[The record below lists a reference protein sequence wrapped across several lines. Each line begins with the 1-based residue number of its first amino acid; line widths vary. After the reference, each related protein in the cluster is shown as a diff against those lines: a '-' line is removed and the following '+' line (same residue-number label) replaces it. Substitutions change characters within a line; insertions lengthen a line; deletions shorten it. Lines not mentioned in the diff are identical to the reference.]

1 VALACVV
8 QVPKQTGDELKGE
21 NQMSS
26 LRRRLREETR
36 DAHTSVDTLFGQHDI
51 ATREGLSITLQAHA
65 IALRRTLAALP
76 GRQTFTHA
84 RTLLVMLAAIESDL
98 AALHVPATN
107 TDQVQVKDGDI
118 HPLGLIYVIA
128 GSRLGARILLSDIQA
143 SRDPDVASATR
154 YFACPESDEMWK
166 QVSSQLKAWTGSAE
180 EEKKIIASAQT
191 AFLWFE
197 AAHRSVQK
205 ASIPA

>member
-1 VALACVV
+1 
-8 QVPKQTGDELKGE
+8 
-21 NQMSS
+21 MSN
-26 LRRRLREETR
+26 LRLRLREETR
-36 DAHTSVDTLFGQHDI
+36 DAHTSVDTLFGQYDI

-76 GRQTFTHA
+76 GRQTFMHA

-98 AALHVPATN
+98 AALGVPAPDA
-107 TDQVQVKDGDI
+107 DQVEMKDGDI

-128 GSRLGARILLSDIQA
+128 GSRLGARILLSDIEG
-143 SRDPDVASATR
+143 SSDPDVASATR

-166 QVSSQLKAWTGSAE
+166 NVSSALKAWTGSTH
-180 EEKKIIASAQT
+180 EEKEIIASAQT

-205 ASIPA
+205 ARIPA

>member
-1 VALACVV
+1 
-8 QVPKQTGDELKGE
+8 
-21 NQMSS
+21 MSS
-26 LRRRLREETR
+26 LRLRLREETR
-36 DAHTSVDTLFGQHDI
+36 DAHASVDTLFGQHDI

-76 GRQTFTHA
+76 GRQTFAHA

-98 AALHVPATN
+98 AALDETPSTA
-107 TDQVQVKDGDI
+107 DQTEEMDSAS

-128 GSRLGARILLSDIQA
+128 GSRLGARILLSDIER
-143 SRDPDVASATR
+143 SSDPDVASATR

-166 QVSSQLKAWTGSAE
+166 NVSRALKLWTGSE
-180 EEKKIIASAQT
+180 DEEKEIIASAQT
-191 AFLWFE
+191 AFRWFE
-197 AAHRSVQK
+197 AAHRTVQK

>member
-1 VALACVV
+1 
-8 QVPKQTGDELKGE
+8 
-21 NQMSS
+21 MSN
-26 LRRRLREETR
+26 LRLRLREETR

-84 RTLLVMLAAIESDL
+84 RTLLVMLAAIEFDL
-98 AALHVPATN
+98 AALQVPVVSV
-107 TDQVQVKDGDI
+107 DQVEPSDGDI

-128 GSRLGARILLSDIQA
+128 GSRLGARILLADIQA
-143 SRDPDVASATR
+143 SHDPIVATATQ
-154 YFACPESDEMWK
+154 YFSCSESDDMWK
-166 QVSSQLKAWTGSAE
+166 SVSTQLTAWSGSAE

-191 AFLWFE
+191 AFIWFE
-197 AAHRSVQK
+197 TAHRSVQK